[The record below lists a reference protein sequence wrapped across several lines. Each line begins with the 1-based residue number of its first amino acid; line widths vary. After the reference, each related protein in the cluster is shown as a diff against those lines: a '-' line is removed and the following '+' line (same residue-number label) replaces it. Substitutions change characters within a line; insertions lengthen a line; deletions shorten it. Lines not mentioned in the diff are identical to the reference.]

1 LVAPK
6 WPPSSHGILSDLD
19 AGTLRQRGDIA
30 MEIAMAQ
37 VIVRHLEDETVQ
49 RLKERARRKGH
60 SLEREL
66 REILAAAARQ
76 DMAEFKARAA
86 AIRALRGQAPD
97 RQRAAPARRS

>member
-1 LVAPK
+1 
-6 WPPSSHGILSDLD
+6 
-19 AGTLRQRGDIA
+19 
-30 MEIAMAQ
+30 MAQ
-37 VIVRHLEDETVQ
+37 VIVRHLEDETVR

-86 AIRALRGQAPD
+86 AIRARCEGTFQTDSVLLLRED
-97 RQRAAPARRS
+97 RDR

>member
-1 LVAPK
+1 
-6 WPPSSHGILSDLD
+6 
-19 AGTLRQRGDIA
+19 
-30 MEIAMAQ
+30 MEITMAQ

-86 AIRALRGQAPD
+86 AIRARYEGTPQTDSVLLLRED
-97 RQRAAPARRS
+97 RDR